1 MVGSIDGLASG
12 LNTGE
17 IISQLMAIE
26 RQGQTRL
33 RTTQT
38 QTESAISALRTM
50 NGKFL
55 AIKTATDAF
64 TLPTGTGFSLM
75 STSSNDPTR
84 ATATTRA
91 GAAAGE
97 VTFTVTSL
105 ATATVLKSSGT
116 VADLSTT
123 KVASADFVLTKGTT
137 STTVSVGD
145 GTLSSVVTGINNA
158 KAGVT
163 ASAVQTSAGQFAL
176 QLTSTTTGESTISVS
191 VASFDGGLG
200 PLGTVTAGK
209 NASLQVG
216 VAADGSGG
224 YPVTRTSNTFD
235 DLLPGTTI
243 TLLKRDATPVTVRTT
258 ADNAGIAD
266 GVAKLITEVNAAA
279 AEISRTAS
287 YNAST
292 KTAGVLNAEGA
303 VRSLRG
309 RLSEAV
315 TGTTAST
322 PGTIGISI
330 QRDGTVLF
338 DRAKFLKAL
347 ETDPAKVQ
355 AVVGKDGLAGRLA
368 AVAQAASAP
377 TGTVGG
383 AGLITTA
390 ISNRERTV
398 TRLQSDIKQWDRRL
412 ELREQRLVSQF
423 TALEKAMGT
432 AQSQGQWLAGQL
444 AGLNGV

>member
-38 QTESAISALRTM
+38 QTESAISALRTL

-75 STSSNDPTR
+75 STTSSDPTR

-91 GAAAGE
+91 GAAPGE
-97 VTFTVTSL
+97 VTFRIDQL
-105 ATATVLKSSGT
+105 ATTTVLKSSGT
-116 VADLSTT
+116 VADLTTT
-123 KVASADFVLTKGTT
+123 KVALADLILTKDGKA
-137 STTVSVGD
+137 TTVTIGD
-145 GTLSSVVTGINNA
+145 GTLNSVVAGINNT

-163 ASAVQTSAGQFAL
+163 ASAVQTSPGQYAL
-176 QLTSTTTGESTISVS
+176 QITSTTSGASTISVEGLFTTAFGS
-191 VASFDGGLG
+191 VS
-200 PLGTVTAGK
+200 TVTAGK
-209 NASLQVG
+209 DAALQVG
-216 VAADGSGG
+216 VAADGTGG
-224 YPVTRTSNTFD
+224 YPVTRKSNTFD
-235 DLLPGTTI
+235 DLLTGTTI
-243 TLLKRDATPVTVRTT
+243 ALLKSDATPVTVRTT
-258 ADNAGIAD
+258 ADNSGIAD
-266 GVAKLITEVNAAA
+266 GVAKLVAEVNAAA

-292 KTAGVLNAEGA
+292 KTAGVLNAEVA

-309 RLSEAV
+309 RLSAAV
-315 TGTTAST
+315 TGTTTST
-322 PGTIGISI
+322 PGLVGISI
-330 QRDGTVLF
+330 QRDGTVLL

-347 ETDPAKVQ
+347 EADPAKVQ

-377 TGTVGG
+377 TGTTGG

-412 ELREQRLVSQF
+412 ELREQRLVTQF
-423 TALEKAMGT
+423 ASLEKAMG
-432 AQSQGQWLAGQL
+432 AARSQGQWLAGQL
-444 AGLNGV
+444 AGLNGG

>member
-12 LNTGE
+12 LNTGD
-17 IISQLMAIE
+17 IIAKLMAIE

-33 RTTQT
+33 KATKTE
-38 QTESAISALRTM
+38 TESAIGALRTL

-55 AIKTATDAF
+55 AVKTATDAF

-75 STSSNDPTR
+75 TTTSSDPSR

-91 GAAAGE
+91 GAATGE
-97 VTFTVTSL
+97 VTFKVNQL
-105 ATATVLKSSGT
+105 ATTAVLKSSGT
-116 VADLSTT
+116 VSSPGT
-123 KVASADFVLTKGTT
+123 KVALADFLITKDG
-137 STTVSVGD
+137 SSKTVSVGD
-145 GTLSSVVTGINNA
+145 GTLSSVVAGINNA

-163 ASAVQTSAGQFAL
+163 ASAVQISPGQFAL
-176 QLTSTTTGESTISVS
+176 QLTSTTSGATAISIEGVP
-191 VASFDGGLG
+191 FTGGLG
-200 PLGTVTAGK
+200 SVAEVTPGK
-209 NASLQVG
+209 NAVLQVG
-216 VAADGSGG
+216 VAADGTGG
-224 YPVTRTSNTFD
+224 YQVTRTSNTFD

-243 TLLKRDATPVTVRTT
+243 TLLKQDPAPITVRTI
-258 ADNAGIAD
+258 ADNSGIAD
-266 GVAKLITEVNAAA
+266 GVAKLIGEINAAA

-303 VRSLRG
+303 VRSLRS
-309 RLSEAV
+309 RLSAAV
-315 TGTTAST
+315 TGSTTST
-322 PGTIGISI
+322 PGLVGISV

-338 DRAKFLKAL
+338 DRAKFMKAL

-355 AVVGKDGLAGRLA
+355 ATIGKDGLAGRLA

-377 TGTVGG
+377 TGATGG

-390 ISNRERTV
+390 ISNREQTV

-412 ELREQRLVSQF
+412 ELREQRLVTQF
-423 TALEKAMGT
+423 ASLEKAIGT
-432 AQSQGQWLAGQL
+432 AKSQGQWLAGQL
-444 AGLNGV
+444 AALNRG

>member
-38 QTESAISALRTM
+38 QTESAISALRTI

-75 STSSNDPTR
+75 TTTSSDPTR

-91 GAAAGE
+91 GATPGE
-97 VTFTVTSL
+97 VTFRVDGL
-105 ATATVLKSSGT
+105 ATTAVLKSTGT
-116 VADLSTT
+116 VSDLTKT
-123 KVASADFVLTKGTT
+123 KVALADLVLTKDGKT
-137 STTVSVGD
+137 TTVAVGD
-145 GTLSSVVTGINNA
+145 GTLNSVVAGINNA
-158 KAGVT
+158 KVGVT
-163 ASAVQTSAGQFAL
+163 ASAVQVSPGAYAL
-176 QLTSTTTGESTISVS
+176 QVTSTTSGVTSISLDGLFS
-191 VASFDGGLG
+191 ADFGTVAQ
-200 PLGTVTAGK
+200 VTAGK
-209 NASLQVG
+209 DAVLQVG
-216 VAADGSGG
+216 VAADGTGG
-224 YPVTRTSNTFD
+224 YQVTRKTNTFD

-243 TLLKRDATPVTVRTT
+243 ALLKKDTAPVTVRTT
-258 ADNAGIAD
+258 ADNGGIAD
-266 GVAKLITEVNAAA
+266 GVAKLVAEINAAA
-279 AEISRTAS
+279 AEISRTGS

-292 KTAGVLNAEGA
+292 KTAGILNAEGA

-309 RLSEAV
+309 RLSAAV
-315 TGTTAST
+315 TGTTTST
-322 PGTIGISI
+322 PGLVGISV

-338 DRAKFLKAL
+338 DRAKFLQSL
-347 ETDPAKVQ
+347 EADPAKVQ

-377 TGTVGG
+377 TGTTGG

-412 ELREQRLVSQF
+412 ELREERLVAQF
-423 TALEKAMGT
+423 ASLEKAMGT
-432 AQSQGQWLAGQL
+432 AQSQSRWLSGQL
-444 AGLNGV
+444 AGLNGG

>member
-38 QTESAISALRTM
+38 QTESAISALRTL

-64 TLPTGTGFSLM
+64 TMPTGTGFSLM
-75 STSSNDPTR
+75 STTSSDPTR

-91 GAAAGE
+91 GATPGE
-97 VTFTVTSL
+97 VTFRIDQL
-105 ATATVLKSSGT
+105 ATTTVLKSTGT
-116 VADLSTT
+116 VASPTT
-123 KVASADFVLTKGTT
+123 KVALADFVLTKDGKP
-137 STTVSVGD
+137 TTVAVGD
-145 GTLSSVVTGINNA
+145 GTLASVVTGINNA

-163 ASAVQTSAGQFAL
+163 ASAVQTSPGKYAL
-176 QLTSTTTGESTISVS
+176 QITSTTSGASTISVDGLFTTEFGS
-191 VASFDGGLG
+191 V
-200 PLGTVTAGK
+200 GTVTAGK
-209 NASLQVG
+209 DAVLQVG
-216 VAADGSGG
+216 VAADGTGG
-224 YPVTRTSNTFD
+224 YQVTRKTNTFD

-243 TLLKRDATPVTVRTT
+243 ALLKQDAAPVRVRTT
-258 ADNAGIAD
+258 ADNGGIAD
-266 GVAKLITEVNAAA
+266 GVAKLVAEINAAT
-279 AEISRTAS
+279 AEISRTGS

-303 VRSLRG
+303 VRALRG
-309 RLSEAV
+309 RLSAAV
-315 TGTTAST
+315 TGTTSST
-322 PGTIGISI
+322 PGLVGISV

-338 DRAKFLKAL
+338 DRAKFLQAL
-347 ETDPAKVQ
+347 EADPSKVQ

-377 TGTVGG
+377 TGTTGG

-412 ELREQRLVSQF
+412 ELREQRLVAQF
-423 TALEKAMGT
+423 ASLEKAISA

-444 AGLNGV
+444 AGLNGG